1 MSEFKLSD
9 AERQL
14 VEEVRRREAQ
24 RAADEAA
31 RKTRDEQVGSLLA
44 KPASLWTKA
53 DSEFMRSAIAEFQKE
68 GL

>member
-1 MSEFKLSD
+1 MSEFKLTD